1 MKANYVNALVV
12 VCFTKTPHKYAAVV
26 GYMGIILAFTL
37 SLKREWAFI
46 GLLFTAYRMVL
57 S

>member
-37 SLKREWAFI
+37 SLKRE
-46 GLLFTAYRMVL
+46 
-57 S
+57 